1 MHAIF
6 CCVCKRELQVEPLL
20 ANDGDVVALDAGSG
34 RLECRIGPE
43 IWSSRQLQS
52 ATMNSSSGIGREYFG
67 VFRQAV
73 TGAEEGASVLFPA
86 LAGAD

>member
-1 MHAIF
+1 
-6 CCVCKRELQVEPLL
+6 L
-20 ANDGDVVALDAGSG
+20 AYLEDGDVIVLDAGSG
-34 RLECRIGPE
+34 RLECQVAPE

-52 ATMNSSSGIGREYFG
+52 AAMDSSSGIGREYFG

>member
-1 MHAIF
+1 
-6 CCVCKRELQVEPLL
+6 
-20 ANDGDVVALDAGSG
+20 VA
-34 RLECRIGPE
+34 PE

-52 ATMNSSSGIGREYFG
+52 PAMDSSSGIGREYFG